1 MSKADKKAS
10 FDFDSNNLNV
20 NIDNVNVNM
29 IFKVYM
35 KVSEIIL

>member
-1 MSKADKKAS
+1 MSKSDKKAS
-10 FDFDSNNLNV
+10 LNFESNNLNV

-29 IFKVYM
+29 IFKMYM